1 MRANISKLSLI
12 GALVILSSS
21 ASGKNLAEAIKN
33 VDVSGT
39 ISYRYNDYESDK
51 GAGKT
56 ENFYKAALNLSTKVN
71 DDIKVNTR
79 FLAED
84 FASNTGNEA
93 NKNVDVELSE
103 ANFTYLGSENL
114 SVTLGKQ
121 AVVSPWTISR
131 DSLGDENTGSGVYS
145 VYTTDYVTLSAAYF
159 NQTNFNTAD
168 ISTWNGITGIDGS
181 ENFTMIG
188 ATTSFAGL
196 TLDVAY
202 ADLSDTFDTYTVGLA
217 GSYDVSGVNLS
228 SFARYTSLDLDNSS
242 QDNSLWQLGLSASKG
257 IFSVF
262 AAYGETDKEGG
273 KVSIDSSA
281 KTNMDYAWRVTA
293 SNDADAAYTYIGGD
307 VDVTKK
313 VNLGLFYSNAN
324 YGSHSRTDAKDLTNI
339 FGQVKYKMS
348 KNLVTYVRYGTL
360 ETKGEGTGMV
370 GRLNIQYSF

>member
-1 MRANISKLSLI
+1 M
-12 GALVILSSS
+12 LSSS

-56 ENFYKAALNLSTKVN
+56 ENFYKAALNLSTKMN

-93 NKNVDVELSE
+93 NKNVDVELLE

-114 SVTLGKQ
+114 SVILGKQ

-168 ISTWNGITGIDGS
+168 ISTWNGIIGIDGS

-202 ADLSDTFDTYTVGLA
+202 ADLSDTFDTYPVGLA
-217 GSYDVSGVNLS
+217 GSYDISGVNIS
-228 SFARYTSLDLDNSS
+228 PFARHTSLDLDNSS
-242 QDNSLWQLGLSASKG
+242 QDNSLWQLGLMASKG

-262 AAYGETDKEGG
+262 TAYGETDKEGG

-293 SNDADAAYTYIGGD
+293 SNDADAAYTYISGD
-307 VDVTKK
+307 VDVAKK

-324 YGSHSRTDAKDLTNI
+324 YGSHSRADTKDLTNI

>member
-1 MRANISKLSLI
+1 MRANIPKLSLI

-21 ASGKNLAEAIKN
+21 ASGKNLSEAIEN

-71 DDIKVNTR
+71 DDIKVSTR

-114 SVTLGKQ
+114 SVTVGKQ
-121 AVVSPWTISR
+121 AIVSPWTISR
-131 DSLGDENTGSGVYS
+131 DSLGDENTGSGIYS
-145 VYTTDYVTLSAAYF
+145 VYTTDYVTFSGAYF

-188 ATTSFAGL
+188 VTSSFAGL

-217 GSYDVSGVNLS
+217 GSYDISGVNIS
-228 SFARYTSLDLDNSS
+228 PFARYTSLDLDNSS

-313 VNLGLFYSNAN
+313 VNLGLFYSNAD
-324 YGSHSRTDAKDLTNI
+324 YGSHSRADAKDLTNI

>member
-12 GALVILSSS
+12 GAIVILSSS
-21 ASGKNLAEAIKN
+21 ASGKNLAEAIED

-71 DDIKVNTR
+71 NDIKVNTR

-228 SFARYTSLDLDNSS
+228 PFARYTSLDLDNSS
-242 QDNSLWQLGLSASKG
+242 QDNSLWQLGLMASKG

-293 SNDADAAYTYIGGD
+293 SNDADAAYTYISGD

-313 VNLGLFYSNAN
+313 VNLGLFYSNAD
-324 YGSHSRTDAKDLTNI
+324 YGSHSRADAKDLTNI

>member
-131 DSLGDENTGSGVYS
+131 DSLGDENTGSGAYS

-228 SFARYTSLDLDNSS
+228 PFARYTSLDLDNSS